1 MPCCALA
8 LCDANATVRK
18 VAPAAN
24 DVKRDL
30 KLVSDFIIKRITILW
45 VGTDQKAIAANR
57 HSYFYDEKRLK
68 ETAS

>member
-1 MPCCALA
+1 
-8 LCDANATVRK
+8 
-18 VAPAAN
+18 
-24 DVKRDL
+24 L

-57 HSYFYDEKRLK
+57 HSYFYDEKRVK